1 MKSSSQQ
8 NTLVISAVGLTRIY
22 QRGREQVRALNDV
35 TFDVHQ
41 GEYVAVVGPSGAGKS
56 TLLNLIGCMDVPT
69 SGKLELMGKSVKD
82 LTEQERTHFRREQIG
97 FVFQHFG
104 LLPTL
109 TVTENVMLPAFFAK
123 RQSEQRAKELLEKVG
138 MAARASHRPHELSG
152 GEMQRTAIA
161 RALINHPRLLLADEP
176 TGNLDHATGD
186 SIIALFEKLN
196 QDGLTIIVITHNPV
210 LARAA
215 GRQIEL
221 SDGRLQSN
229 HERRSTGRTDVASII
244 PANKSQPL

>member
-1 MKSSSQQ
+1 MKLSPPQ
-8 NTLVISAVGLTRIY
+8 NDLVISAVGLTRIY

-35 TFDVHQ
+35 SFNVQH

-56 TLLNLIGCMDVPT
+56 TLLNLIGCMDAPT
-69 SGKLELMGKSVKD
+69 SGQLELLGKSVKD

-109 TVTENVMLPAFFAK
+109 TVAENVMLPAFFAK
-123 RQSEQRAKELLEKVG
+123 RRSEQRAEELLEKVG
-138 MAARASHRPHELSG
+138 MANRAKHRPHELSG

-161 RALINHPRLLLADEP
+161 RALINNPRLLLADEP
-176 TGNLDHATGD
+176 TGNLDHATSD
-186 SIIALFEKLN
+186 SIIALFKKLN
-196 QDGLTIIVITHNPV
+196 QDGLTIIVVTHNPV

-221 SDGRLQSN
+221 CDGRLLPN
-229 HERRSTGRTDVASII
+229 HERQAAGETNALPII
-244 PANKSQPL
+244 PVSKNQPV